1 MRTAETVS
9 VIVGDVWLATAARMR
24 PQTISP
30 RFSDCDSSEC
40 MVARTSLEVRR
51 LTATVEATRIVGRPI
66 PETSRDPAM
75 AAATLR
81 AWAKTT
87 TPQVAARAAAV

>member
-1 MRTAETVS
+1 MNTADAVS
-9 VIVGDVWLATAARMR
+9 VIVGDVWLATAARTR

-51 LTATVEATRIVGRPI
+51 LTATVEAIRIVGSPI
-66 PETSRDPAM
+66 PETSSDPTM
-75 AAATLR
+75 ATSRLG

-87 TPQVAARAAAV
+87 TPHVAAVAAAM